1 MISVLHI
8 WAIIPIAQIIDKT
21 DLISGASLGETG
33 THLHMADMTLLCVIP
48 WLWKPEQT
56 ALHP

>member
-33 THLHMADMTLLCVIP
+33 THLHMADMTLL
-48 WLWKPEQT
+48 
-56 ALHP
+56 